1 MENIQNEIK
10 TKSQDITLLRKQ
22 LASELSLEVRTFAN
36 YLHQQMTTLIK
47 KLQLVLSEKNEL
59 QFALSKM
66 EHSFREQLETYD
78 NELMNER

>member
-1 MENIQNEIK
+1 MI
-10 TKSQDITLLRKQ
+10 
-22 LASELSLEVRTFAN
+22 TFAN
-36 YLHQQMTTLIK
+36 YLHHQMTTLIK